1 MTADRTWVKAVAR
14 WLARIDGISG
24 MLRLAMLG
32 LTGVST
38 MSITLKD
45 YGLQRFVW
53 PLIGLLCVGT
63 LLFAYYYTEG
73 GVWNQVHRD
82 KRDMSQNYATPF
94 QRISNEMTARALY
107 AGEKGSELSKEERDA
122 IKQEIDMAYSEM
134 RDGIE
139 VEKDD

>member
-1 MTADRTWVKAVAR
+1 MTADRQWVKIIAR

-38 MSITLKD
+38 MSFTLKD
-45 YGLQRFVW
+45 YGLERLVW
-53 PLIGLLCVGT
+53 PLIGAMCVGT

-94 QRISNEMTARALY
+94 QKISNEMTARGLY
-107 AGEKGSELSKEERDA
+107 AGEKGSELSQEERQA
-122 IKQEIDMAYSEM
+122 IQKEIDMAYMEL

>member
-1 MTADRTWVKAVAR
+1 MTANRFWVKAIAR
-14 WLARIDGISG
+14 WLARVDGISG

-38 MSITLKD
+38 MSMTLRD

-53 PLIGLLCVGT
+53 PLIGAMGVAT

-82 KRDMSQNYATPF
+82 KRDMSQDYSHPNLY
-94 QRISNEMTARALY
+94 ISSFMTARALE
-107 AGEKGSELSKEERDA
+107 AGQKGRKLTEEEREAMRKELSS
-122 IKQEIDMAYSEM
+122 AYVEM
-134 RDGIE
+134 RDGME
-139 VEKDD
+139 LEKDD